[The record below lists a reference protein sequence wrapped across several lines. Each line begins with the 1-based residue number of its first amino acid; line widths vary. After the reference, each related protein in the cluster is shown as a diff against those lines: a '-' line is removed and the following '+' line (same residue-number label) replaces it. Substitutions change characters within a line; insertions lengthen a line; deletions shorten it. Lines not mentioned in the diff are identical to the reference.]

1 MDWKQFFASMVGS
14 LAWPVVVVALLVLL
28 RKHLASMAERL
39 EELTLPGGAKAKF
52 DRQLDAAR
60 TESEKIIVPEA
71 AKTEKPSIT
80 LSDEAQLANKFPEAA
95 VSEAFRHLEVLIQ
108 LIKLHMPMLP
118 IRATSLSIV
127 QTLLDLHKINEN
139 EYELYKSLREARN
152 SAVHARTRLTPGE
165 AFEYQQRADIMAKVL
180 KRVAKD
186 LQGMEIVT
194 PADVGEE
201 KPHV

>member
-1 MDWKQFFASMVGS
+1 VDWKQFFASMIGS
-14 LAWPVVVVALLVLL
+14 LAWPVVVVALLILL

-52 DRQLDAAR
+52 DRQLDVAR
-60 TESEKIIVPEA
+60 TESERIIVPDVAE
-71 AKTEKPSIT
+71 TEGPSLT

-95 VSEAFRHLEVLIQ
+95 VSEAFRRLEVLIQ

-118 IRATSLSIV
+118 VRATSLSIV
-127 QTLLDLHKINEN
+127 QTLLDLNKINES
-139 EYELYKSLREARN
+139 EYELYRSLREARN

-186 LQGMEIVT
+186 LQGMEIET
-194 PADVGEE
+194 PANTGKEE
-201 KPHV
+201 PHV

>member
-71 AKTEKPSIT
+71 AETEKPSII

-118 IRATSLSIV
+118 VRATSLSIV
-127 QTLLDLHKINEN
+127 QTLLDLHSTRPRRCPFQPSRRTK
-139 EYELYKSLREARN
+139 N
-152 SAVHARTRLTPGE
+152 SRPSIRKWRGA
-165 AFEYQQRADIMAKVL
+165 QNDADLALQFGKHMGDS
-180 KRVAKD
+180 RVRMQEVKF
-186 LQGMEIVT
+186 L
-194 PADVGEE
+194 
-201 KPHV
+201 

>member
-71 AKTEKPSIT
+71 AETEKPSII
-80 LSDEAQLANKFPEAA
+80 LSDEAKLANKF
-95 VSEAFRHLEVLIQ
+95 Q
-108 LIKLHMPMLP
+108 W
-118 IRATSLSIV
+118 T
-127 QTLLDLHKINEN
+127 
-139 EYELYKSLREARN
+139 
-152 SAVHARTRLTPGE
+152 
-165 AFEYQQRADIMAKVL
+165 
-180 KRVAKD
+180 
-186 LQGMEIVT
+186 
-194 PADVGEE
+194 
-201 KPHV
+201 